1 MTMAYDESLAERLR
15 AELGTLPG
23 LTEKKMF
30 GGIAFLIGGNMACG
44 VIGDDLIVRVGAEQH
59 AAALARPGARVF
71 DFSGKPMTGWV
82 MVAPAGYASAGDL
95 TRWVKLAVAYAGALP
110 VK

>member
-1 MTMAYDESLAERLR
+1 MAFDERVAARLR

-30 GGIAFLIGGNMACG
+30 GGIAFLIRGNMACG
-44 VIGDDLIVRVGAEQH
+44 VNGDNLIVRVGAAQYEASLMQ
-59 AAALARPGARVF
+59 PGARVF
-71 DFSGKPMTGWV
+71 DFSGRPMSGWV
-82 MVAPAGYASAGDL
+82 MVAPAGYAAAEDL
-95 TRWVKLAVAYAGALP
+95 ARWVKLGVTFAGALP

>member
-1 MTMAYDESLAERLR
+1 MAYDENAAARLR

-44 VIGDDLIVRVGAEQH
+44 VIGDDLIIRVG
-59 AAALARPGARVF
+59 AAALAQPGARVF
-71 DFSGKPMTGWV
+71 DFSGKPMAGWV
-82 MVAPAGYASAGDL
+82 MVAPAGYAAAADL
-95 TRWVKLAVAYAGALP
+95 ARWVKLGVAFAGSLP

>member
-1 MTMAYDESLAERLR
+1 MAYDENTASRLR

-30 GGIAFLIGGNMACG
+30 GGIAFMIGGNMACG
-44 VIGDDLIVRVGAEQH
+44 VIGDNLIARVGPDQYT
-59 AAALARPGARVF
+59 AALTQPGARVF
-71 DFSGKPMTGWV
+71 DFSGKPMAGWV
-82 MVAPAGYASAGDL
+82 MIAPAGYAAVEDL
-95 TRWVKLAVAYAGALP
+95 ARWVKLAVAFAGSLP

>member
-1 MTMAYDESLAERLR
+1 MAYDQGAAQRLR

-44 VIGDDLIVRVGAEQH
+44 VHGPDLIVRVGAAQH
-59 AAALARPGARVF
+59 TAALGRPGARVF
-71 DFSGKPMTGWV
+71 DFSGKPMAGWV
-82 MVAPAGYASAGDL
+82 MVAPVGYASTEDL
-95 TRWVKLAVAYAGALP
+95 ARWVELGVAYAGSLP
-110 VK
+110 AK

>member
-1 MTMAYDESLAERLR
+1 MTFDENLAARLR

-44 VIGDDLIVRVGAEQH
+44 VIGDDLIVRVGAAQH
-59 AAALARPGARVF
+59 AASLAQPGARVF
-71 DFSGKPMTGWV
+71 DFSGKPMAGWV
-82 MVAPAGYASAGDL
+82 MVAPVGYTSEVDL
-95 TRWVKLAVAYAGALP
+95 ARWVKLAVAFAGSLP
-110 VK
+110 AK

>member
-1 MTMAYDESLAERLR
+1 MAYSETAAQRLR

-30 GGIAFLIGGNMACG
+30 GGIAFMIGGNMACG
-44 VIGDDLIVRVGAEQH
+44 VMRDDLIVRVGAAQY
-59 AAALARPGARVF
+59 AASLAQPGARVF

-82 MVAPAGYASAGDL
+82 MVAPAGYAAEDDL
-95 TRWVKLAVAYAGALP
+95 ARWVSLGVTYTGSLP
-110 VK
+110 AK